1 MSRASLWSL
10 LLPGCYGSGHK
21 QRSKKQMPTQRLS
34 FSDVSCSTGVLSP
47 EDLSVSLV
55 GSNLSVFTLAE
66 LKEATQSFSVSNFL
80 GEGGFGPVYRGFVDE
95 KVKPG
100 LKSQPVAVK
109 LLDLDGG
116 QGHKEWL
123 VSAAICMA
131 SSPSLMCSCTNLCR
145 LLPVAGWLL
154 IDRPK
159 CLFLDGCGIP
169 TSKQSKRINL
179 LLNLSYLHRG
189 RFLALRNQ
197 SWLNHLSCL
206 ICAGYFAP
214 LPWLTRL
221 RIAVG
226 AAKGLGFLHDTDKP
240 VIYRDFKASNIL
252 LDSLPAVFVVGNW
265 LFMSSARRPGHLTA
279 KSDVYSFG
287 VVLLELLTGRRCV
300 DKARRIREQNL
311 VEWARPCLSDPRKL
325 YRIMDPSLEGQYS
338 TQGAQRAAAV
348 VHQCLGQSPKSRP
361 HMSAVVEA
369 LELLL
374 DMNDVLLG
382 TFVYVAP
389 VAENGGEEGTETVG
403 MTENGLRRLGH
414 RHRLRSPKPGK
425 LSDVVLCREVGSRV
439 RRNSPMH
446 HKKNDL

>member
-1 MSRASLWSL
+1 MSRPSLWSL

-100 LKSQPVAVK
+100 LKAQPVAVK

-123 VSAAICMA
+123 VSAAISMA

-145 LLPVAGWLL
+145 LLPVAGWL

-169 TSKQSKRINL
+169 TSLDYITEEVTSL
-179 LLNLSYLHRG
+179 
-189 RFLALRNQ
+189 
-197 SWLNHLSCL
+197 
-206 ICAGYFAP
+206 
-214 LPWLTRL
+214 
-221 RIAVG
+221 G

-265 LFMSSARRPGHLTA
+265 LFMSSAHRPGHLTA

-311 VEWARPCLSDPRKL
+311 VEWARPCFSDPRKL

-369 LELLL
+369 LEPLL

-446 HKKNDL
+446 HKKNDS

>member
-1 MSRASLWSL
+1 MSRPSLWSL

-100 LKSQPVAVK
+100 LKAQPVAVK

-123 VSAAICMA
+123 VSAAISMA

-145 LLPVAGWLL
+145 LLPVAGWL

-169 TSKQSKRINL
+169 TSLDYITVEVTSL
-179 LLNLSYLHRG
+179 
-189 RFLALRNQ
+189 
-197 SWLNHLSCL
+197 
-206 ICAGYFAP
+206 
-214 LPWLTRL
+214 
-221 RIAVG
+221 G

-311 VEWARPCLSDPRKL
+311 VEWARPCFSDPRKL

-369 LELLL
+369 LEPLL

-446 HKKNDL
+446 HKKNDS